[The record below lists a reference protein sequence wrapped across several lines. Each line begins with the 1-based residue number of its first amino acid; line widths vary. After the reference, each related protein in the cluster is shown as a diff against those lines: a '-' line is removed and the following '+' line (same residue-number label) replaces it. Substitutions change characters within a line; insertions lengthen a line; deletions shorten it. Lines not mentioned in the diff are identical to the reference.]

1 MALETGTYI
10 DDLNASNPA
19 STDGLGQADDH
30 MRLIKATVKNTF
42 PNISNA
48 VTSSH
53 GELNIVDGST
63 SRVNA
68 TIVDGDGIVMND
80 GGTMKQ
86 VNASSLKT
94 YMSIPTSLTD
104 LGISDGS
111 NGQFLKTNGSGSFSF
126 ADPADVDNYVNSL
139 SWNTGNGVLTVG
151 RTGSLS
157 DLTVDLDGRY
167 LTTHPSIS
175 QAADTSNSG
184 TTVLQNIGMD
194 SNGHVT
200 SHSSKSLAG
209 IGAPKAVYTGTSTAS
224 MAINNVLAG
233 DVIVAWLGQ
242 YATSNTSELVKIWDQ
257 SGWVG
262 FNPSSTTLAGGS
274 GSNIRWENTTGS
286 TKNIYIQFSNSTTG
300 FTGRTVAFHYG

>member
-48 VTSSH
+48 VTSTH

-63 SRVNA
+63 SRVGI
-68 TIVDGDGIVMND
+68 TVVDGDGVVMND

-94 YMSIPTSLTD
+94 YMAIPDSILD

-126 ADPADVDNYVNSL
+126 AVPTDTNDYVNSL

-151 RTGSLS
+151 RTGSLA

-167 LTTHPSIS
+167 LTTHPTIS
-175 QAADTSNSG
+175 AASSSNNSG
-184 TTVLQNIGMD
+184 TTFIQDVTVD

-200 SHSSKSLAG
+200 GLTAVDANTALGLGGVAG
-209 IGAPKAVYTGTSTAS
+209 RLVGYGSGAGLNGDGNFD
-224 MAINNVLAG
+224 MAA
-233 DVIVAWLGQ
+233 
-242 YATSNTSELVKIWDQ
+242 NTSYL
-257 SGWVG
+257 
-262 FNPSSTTLAGGS
+262 FYAPNGGS
-274 GSNIRWENTTGS
+274 SN
-286 TKNIYIQFSNSTTG
+286 NIYIYQNNNLNDRLLNGIPNFAGLYVYANGSTARSDCGMGGVSGGNPGAHLIFELT
-300 FTGRTVAFHYG
+300 